1 MCEDDVSIQWYEC
14 EIFYFELIIY
24 IKIERLPLSP
34 PKINSFKKNACSK
47 FVGKL
52 FRIVV

>member
-34 PKINSFKKNACSK
+34 PKINSLKKMLVASLLENYSE
-47 FVGKL
+47 L
-52 FRIVV
+52 